1 MKETLIEL
9 EEDVMVEMDL
19 HLGGSRAAEH
29 SVNFLFDMVCSDA
42 EEEVSGIRQKGH
54 LGTNVSFL
62 QASAVLARMRGDF
75 AEARHFNNVTEFIT
89 GEANK

>member
-1 MKETLIEL
+1 MRESVIEL
-9 EEDVMVEMDL
+9 EEEVMGKMDL
-19 HLGGSRAAEH
+19 HLGGSRVAER
-29 SVNFLFDMVCSDA
+29 SVNLLFDMVCSDA
-42 EEEVSGIRQKGH
+42 EEEVSGIRPKGH

-75 AEARHFNNVTEFIT
+75 AEARHFNNVIEFIT